1 MHLFLDDSEGR
12 IPVLHLVGFVE
23 SVGGG
28 EKVVGVNATTL
39 VERVP
44 HDGREVEQTCLKNT
58 AERRYVTTLR

>member
-23 SVGGG
+23 GVGGG
-28 EKVVGVNATTL
+28 QQVVGVNATAL

-44 HDGREVEQTCLKNT
+44 HDGREVEQTRLKNT
-58 AERRYVTTLR
+58 AERRYVRTLR